1 MPATPARSTSVQS
14 TAPRLVRRDG
24 GRVIAGVAGGIAD
37 HLGVDAFRVRV
48 VFVVLAALAGAGVLA
63 YGLLWFFC
71 PPGHDTAPPRPG
83 ERRQAYGLALVG
95 LVAMSVV
102 GFATSGTPAAYL
114 IPFVFVVIGASLV
127 WREFDTSHSTPR
139 TPLLTWTRF
148 IGGALLVIGGLV
160 VIVLAGDRSFGGL
173 STTLLAVVATLIG
186 VVLLTVPLWMR
197 MWRALNEERAA
208 RIRNAEREEI
218 ASHLHDSVL
227 QTLALIQKQAG
238 RPEEVARL
246 ARSQER
252 ELRGWLFGDPAQRA
266 GSLAASLQEVGAE
279 VEDHYG
285 IEVDV
290 ITVGDLRPEDE
301 PAAQRRRWAAL
312 VAATREALINAAK
325 HSGERKVDV
334 YGEVT
339 DEQVEVFVRDR
350 GVGFDPELVDGDR
363 HGITRSITARMQR
376 ADGTAAV
383 DSAPGRGTNVRLV
396 MPREPS
402 RGHVETDAADKA
414 AGQAGSSDTPDG
426 TSREGTSRE
435 GAQSQLDAEPSDA
448 EPSDA
453 EPSDAEPRREA
464 S

>member
-1 MPATPARSTSVQS
+1 MPVPASPAPSSET
-14 TAPRLVRRDG
+14 PRLVRRDG
-24 GRVIAGVAGGIAD
+24 GRVIAGVAGGVAD

-48 VFVVLAALAGAGVLA
+48 VFMVLAALAGAGVLA

-71 PPGHDTAPPRPG
+71 PPGHDTAPPAPG
-83 ERRQAYGLALVG
+83 ERRQAYGLAIVG

-102 GFATSGTPAAYL
+102 GFAASGTPAAYL
-114 IPFVFVVIGASLV
+114 VPFVFVIVGASLV
-127 WREFDTSHSTPR
+127 WREFDTSRVSPR
-139 TPLLTWTRF
+139 TPVLTWTRL

-160 VIVLAGDRSFGGL
+160 VIVLAGNQNFGGL

-186 VVLLTVPLWMR
+186 VVLLTIPLWMR

-238 RPEEVARL
+238 QPEEVARL

-266 GSLAASLQEVGAE
+266 GSLSASLQGVGAE
-279 VEDHYG
+279 VEDDYR

-290 ITVGDLRPEDE
+290 ITVGDLRPDDE
-301 PAAQRRRWAAL
+301 PAAERRRWAAL
-312 VAATREALINAAK
+312 VGATREALINAAK

-339 DEQVEVFVRDR
+339 EDGVEVFVRDR
-350 GVGFDPELVDGDR
+350 GVGFELDLVDDDR
-363 HGITRSITARMQR
+363 QGIARSIRARMQR
-376 ADGTAAV
+376 AGGDAVV
-383 DSAPGRGTNVRLV
+383 DSTPGRGTNVRLT
-396 MPREPS
+396 MPRGELARGERDVESVAPGEHS
-402 RGHVETDAADKA
+402 RTGEGH
-414 AGQAGSSDTPDG
+414 
-426 TSREGTSRE
+426 R
-435 GAQSQLDAEPSDA
+435 
-448 EPSDA
+448 
-453 EPSDAEPRREA
+453 
-464 S
+464 